1 LVFLIGKLTKNLVQ
15 TPKNIIFCITMIRT
29 LYYIHKESV
38 YLKQFTEN
46 SRKKRRLGLLVQRA
60 TDRLRRLIKRKAI

>member
-1 LVFLIGKLTKNLVQ
+1 MK
-15 TPKNIIFCITMIRT
+15 T

-46 SRKKRRLGLLVQRA
+46 SRKKRRLGSLVQRVIV
-60 TDRLRRLIKRKAI
+60 RLRRLIKRKPI

>member
-1 LVFLIGKLTKNLVQ
+1 VFLIGKLTKNLVQ

-38 YLKQFTEN
+38 YLKQFSEN
-46 SRKKRRLGLLVQRA
+46 SRKKRRLGSLVQRA

>member
-15 TPKNIIFCITMIRT
+15 TPKNIIFCITMMKT

-46 SRKKRRLGLLVQRA
+46 SRKKRRLGLFVQRVN
-60 TDRLRRLIKRKAI
+60 DRLRRLIKRKAI